1 MTPIEKNIIVVDEQ
15 GNEYEATYLKRA
27 KGLVKNG
34 RARFLSENKICLACP
49 PDTDLEDKKMT
60 ENIDI
65 GYIFRQLEEIQKQ
78 TGYLSEALNVL
89 AHRPESDSGEPGSPG
104 NIAEQEIAS
113 SIGSIVRCRET
124 TNQKLIEFYGMVY
137 RDLRGMGEPSAD
149 SGSAEKKPQGGNP
162 LAELVSAS
170 KAFANRVKNAA
181 VSGDSASSAGDDIT
195 VQVSGDMARQ
205 AGRDI
210 AHQVSNDIAR
220 QVGKDIIIQMGDE
233 KQE

>member
-1 MTPIEKNIIVVDEQ
+1 
-15 GNEYEATYLKRA
+15 
-27 KGLVKNG
+27 
-34 RARFLSENKICLACP
+34 
-49 PDTDLEDKKMT
+49 MT

-137 RDLRGMGEPSAD
+137 RDLRGLGEPSAD
-149 SGSAEKKPQGGNP
+149 SGSAEKKQQEGNP
-162 LAELVSAS
+162 LAELLSAS

-181 VSGDSASSAGDDIT
+181 VSGDSASLTGDDIT
-195 VQVSGDMARQ
+195 VQVSS
-205 AGRDI
+205 DI
-210 AHQVSNDIAR
+210 ARQVSNDIAR